1 MQTEHGYR
9 PGKLYSFVLAT
20 PEDTATLPH
29 FDNTKATAIH
39 TCPTWGIVRYH
50 KHKAMSAPRNLALEA
65 GTAMHDV
72 FAWVRVMTY
81 VWHTEVE
88 HRAERLHAQM
98 IRLFTAER
106 WERLQTMFSVPIE
119 CMDEMEWQGITKNG
133 AIYILATSGFYDD
146 PRDKRRTVSNLE
158 VCAFAYID
166 RWDFD
171 RRVAYA
177 GSFVGIEIPFA
188 LTAINPAGDRKFV
201 FTGRLDG
208 IHVSKRTGQIIVEDN
223 KTASRLGE
231 HWANSFIMSPQVIGY
246 TVAARVLLGNYEIN
260 RARILGLTIPF
271 PRNEADG
278 FVAEDLRY
286 EQHHYN
292 EWERWLNNA
301 VQIARAWE
309 DHPTEAPKHFH
320 ACYRYFN
327 TCSFLS
333 MCHSSPEERKAMYEH
348 LVDDEWTPLSEGH
361 VNE

>member
-1 MQTEHGYR
+1 MQTEHGYK
-9 PGKLYSFVLAT
+9 PGRLYSFVRAT
-20 PEDTATLPH
+20 DADIATLPK
-29 FDNTKATAIH
+29 FDNTKATAVH

-81 VWHTEVE
+81 VWH
-88 HRAERLHAQM
+88 AELDRRQALLDEQM
-98 IRLFTAER
+98 VRLFTAER
-106 WERLQTMFSVPIE
+106 WARLQTMFSVPIE
-119 CMDEMEWQGITKNG
+119 SKDDMEWQGVTKNG

-146 PRDKRRTVSNLE
+146 PRDRRRTLSNLE

-171 RRVAYA
+171 RRVVHD
-177 GSFVGIEIPFA
+177 GDFVGIEIPFA

-208 IHVSKRTGQIIVEDN
+208 IHVSARSGHIIVEDN

-231 HWANSFIMSPQVIGY
+231 HWSNSFIMSPQLIGY
-246 TVAARVLLGNYEIN
+246 TVAARVLMGNAEIN
-260 RARILGLTIPF
+260 RARIIGLTIPF

-278 FVAEDLRY
+278 YVCEDMRY
-286 EQHHYN
+286 DAHHYD

-301 VQIARAWE
+301 VQVVRIWE
-309 DHPTEAPKHFH
+309 NNPTEAPKFFH
-320 ACYRYFN
+320 SCYRYFN
-327 TCSFLS
+327 TCSFLPL
-333 MCHSSPEERKAMYEH
+333 CHSSPTERIAMFNE

-361 VNE
+361 VNG